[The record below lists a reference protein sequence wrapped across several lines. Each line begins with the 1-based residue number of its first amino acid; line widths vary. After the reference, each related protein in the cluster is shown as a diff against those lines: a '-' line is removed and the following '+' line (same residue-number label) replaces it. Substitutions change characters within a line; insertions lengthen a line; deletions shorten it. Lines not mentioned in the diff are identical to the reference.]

1 LQPNPRTWSRLRGRR
16 AVGLTA
22 MMAGVNDDLGDDAAT
37 TPANPLLRPLEPV
50 ELDLLEAIWDPI
62 AREVAPWPVWDYVS
76 RTLYKGPLRVRDA
89 GAVLASM
96 PRMPDPMLGALDGR
110 AYGLVWRDAIGPG
123 PAGEEHVGL
132 TIAGLVRLSEW
143 HAPLKVLA
151 DHLTEIISSLAAAE
165 RDTIAD
171 PLHAVRPALA
181 LDSYIQGITVR
192 TADHLIPIPAPVVL
206 AILRREHAPLMITA
220 GSESPK
226 ARPTIY
232 VRAYSEL
239 AGADDYLERIAL
251 MSQRRERPAPIRRG
265 EELVQTLDY
274 VSHVFEVHP
283 AWTMG
288 PLVVTHDLETAST
301 LSADV
306 TNQVEFSYRL
316 SALASIL
323 AGLQVPE
330 LNPNHLKQHDT
341 RPGPLIRLA
350 DWLKDFIQD
359 EGGGQRAAE
368 AIKDIRSANDL
379 RVQTQHTGTKP
390 RNRATQARSRLGIED
405 PIRDWGLAWEI
416 VRARV
421 ADAFDIIRNEVAAQP
436 KNTD

>member
-1 LQPNPRTWSRLRGRR
+1 
-16 AVGLTA
+16 

-62 AREVAPWPVWDYVS
+62 AREAAPWPVWDYVS

-110 AYGLVWRDAIGPG
+110 AYGLVWRDALGPG

-132 TIAGLVRLSEW
+132 TIAGLVRLSER

-171 PLHAVRPALA
+171 PRQAVRPAIA
-181 LDSYIQGITVR
+181 LDSHIQGITVR

-206 AILRREHAPLMITA
+206 DILRREHAPLMITA
-220 GSESPK
+220 GPESPK

-239 AGADDYLERIAL
+239 AVAEDYLERIGL

-274 VSHVFEVHP
+274 VSYVLAAHP
-283 AWTMG
+283 AWKQSQIGRLLGTF
-288 PLVVTHDLETAST
+288 DLETAANLAANAS
-301 LSADV
+301 
-306 TNQVEFSYRL
+306 NQAEFKTRL
-316 SALASIL
+316 SALATIL
-323 AGLQVPE
+323 DGLQTPE
-330 LNPNHLKQHDT
+330 PSQQALASWSDKQNPPKSLN
-341 RPGPLIRLA
+341 RLET
-350 DWLKDFIQD
+350 WLTEVLQD
-359 EGGGQRAAE
+359 DAGRQRALE
-368 AIKDIRSANDL
+368 AIKDIKGAKDL
-379 RVQTQHTGTKP
+379 RNHDQHSGTKL
-390 RNRATQARSRLGIED
+390 RRKAAQACNRFGIEE
-405 PIRDWGLAWEI
+405 PIRDWSGAWEI

-421 ADAFDIIRNEVAAQP
+421 ADAFDVIRQEVVAQP
-436 KNTD
+436 LGTD